1 MERLRAVRSGV
12 MERITPGGAPVA
24 GPTVPAPEPTP
35 IYITPRTRLILLV
48 LSGIVL
54 YIFAI
59 SAPNVVR
66 LFLLGSTVA
75 LILSFPVRFLQRFM
89 SRGLAILVVAL
100 STFLFAIISL
110 ALLIPFAVSEISGL
124 AEALPETVD
133 DLQELARDA
142 LEEFYRRGWME
153 QHPDTV
159 LNDLEATIFDA
170 VQQITTDLLTNL
182 VSTLTRSVNI
192 LITTFGV
199 IFVSIYLLV
208 DIPRFKETFVRMF
221 APAYRTDARILWDT
235 VGYSLSRYLGGLLI
249 SITIQGLMATV
260 GLSVLGIPYALIL
273 GLWMSAT
280 AILPYVGA
288 FLGAIPAVAIALTI
302 SWQLTLATILLY
314 VAINQLEAN
323 FITPRIQGS
332 AVRVHPLLIF
342 FAVIA
347 GSNMFG
353 PLGAIMAVPVLA
365 VLRVLGEFFWLRLR
379 VRGDQETLLSAMRSD
394 LADERMAQQ
403 TPIAEVI
410 EQEAEE
416 DLARQ
421 RQAAPAA
428 PAPAHGPTP
437 RPDQSTRP
445 VP

>member
-1 MERLRAVRSGV
+1 MHRVRHIG
-12 MERITPGGAPVA
+12 RIVTSPFTPSTRTEIGPPAPL
-24 GPTVPAPEPTP
+24 PEPTP
-35 IYITPRTRLILLV
+35 IFITPRTRLVLLV
-48 LSGIVL
+48 LCGIL
-54 YIFAI
+54 IYLFAI

-66 LFLLGSTVA
+66 LFLVGSTVA

-89 SRGLAILVVAL
+89 SRGIAILVVAL
-100 STFLFAIISL
+100 STFLLAIVSL
-110 ALLIPFAVSEISGL
+110 ALLIPFAVSEISDL
-124 AEALPETVD
+124 ADSLPATVD
-133 DLQELARDA
+133 DLQGLARDV
-142 LEEFYRRGWME
+142 LDEFYRRGWME
-153 QHPDTV
+153 QRPEEV
-159 LNDLEATIFDA
+159 LNDLEAGIFDA
-170 VQQITTDLLTNL
+170 GQQIAADILANL

-199 IFVSIYLLV
+199 IFVSIYLLI

-221 APAYRTDARILWDT
+221 APAYRQDARILWDT

-249 SITIQGLMATV
+249 SITIQGIMATI
-260 GLSVLGIPYALIL
+260 GLSLLGIPYALIL

-288 FLGAIPAVAIALTI
+288 FLGAIPSVAIALTM
-302 SWQLTLATILLY
+302 SWQLALATVVLY
-314 VAINQLEAN
+314 VLINQLEAN

-379 VRGDQETLLSAMRSD
+379 VRGDHDTLLSAMRSD
-394 LADERMAQQ
+394 LAEERIANQ
-403 TPIAEVI
+403 TPIAEII
-410 EQEAEE
+410 EDEA
-416 DLARQ
+416 
-421 RQAAPAA
+421 AAERAGVASDA
-428 PAPAHGPTP
+428 PSPAHDPTP
-437 RPDQSTRP
+437 RPDRSTP
-445 VP
+445 PAP